1 MIVTEKIILI
11 FNILLI
17 STQEILNFKI
27 HKMNKYQ
34 TTCLSV
40 MIALCTSDVMAQQ
53 QWTLKDCIDYA
64 LANNISLKKTKLQE
78 YSAMEDVKQSQA
90 NLLPSLSF
98 STSQNGTYRPWPEE
112 GRATVD
118 NGYVESSIDKVYY
131 SGSYSVSG
139 NWTAWNGGRNTNTIK
154 LNKLTAE
161 QARLDSAETANS
173 IQEQIAQLY
182 VQILYS
188 NDAINVCK
196 ESLETSKKNEERG
209 KDMLDVGKISKADLA
224 QLTAQRAQDEYNVVE
239 AESNM
244 RNYKRQLK
252 QLLQIADD
260 KEFDIAI
267 PETTDEMA
275 LVEIPNI
282 NDVYTSTLA
291 IRPEIKN
298 AKLGIESS
306 DLSIKIAKAQ
316 KLPTIG
322 LNAGISTNTT
332 SMSDN
337 AWGTQLKNN
346 VNVGA
351 GFTVSIPIFDNRSSK
366 TAVNKAKIQRENYML
381 ELQDKQTTLYSTVEN
396 YWLQAVTNQNKF
408 KAAKVSTESAKASYE
423 LLSEQFAQGL
433 KNIVE
438 LMTGKNNLLTAQQ
451 NELQS
456 KYLAILNIDMLKF
469 YETGKLK

>member
-40 MIALCTSDVMAQQ
+40 MIALCTSDAMAQ

-139 NWTAWNGGRNTNTIK
+139 NWIVWNGGRNTNTIK

>member
-1 MIVTEKIILI
+1 
-11 FNILLI
+11 
-17 STQEILNFKI
+17 
-27 HKMNKYQ
+27 MNKYQ
-34 TTCLSV
+34 TTCLIA
-40 MIALCTSDVMAQQ
+40 MITLSSIDVMAQQ
-53 QWTLKDCIDYA
+53 WTLRDCIEYA

-78 YSAMEDVKQSQA
+78 YSAIEDIKQSQA
-90 NLLPSLSF
+90 ELLPSLSF

-112 GRATVD
+112 GKATVD
-118 NGYVESSIDKVYY
+118 NGYVQSSVDKVYY

-139 NWTAWNGGRNTNTIK
+139 NWTVWNGGRNTKTIK

-196 ESLETSKKNEERG
+196 ESLETSRKNEERG
-209 KDMLDVGKISKADLA
+209 KEMFDVGKLSKADLA
-224 QLTAQRAQDEYNVVE
+224 QLTAQRAQDEYNIVE

-252 QLLQIADD
+252 QVLQIADD

-275 LVEIPNI
+275 LKKIPAL
-282 NDVYTSTLA
+282 NDVYASTLT

-306 DLSIKIAKAQ
+306 ELSIKIAKAQ
-316 KLPTIG
+316 RLPTIG
-322 LNAGISTNTT
+322 LNAGVSTNTT

-351 GFTVSIPIFDNRSSK
+351 GFTVSIPLFDNRASK
-366 TAVNKAKIQRENYML
+366 TAVNKAKIQKENYLL

-396 YWLQAVTNQNKF
+396 YWLKAVTNQNKF
-408 KAAKVSTESAKASYE
+408 KAAKVSTESARASYE

-456 KYLAILNIDMLKF
+456 KYLAILNIDMLRF
-469 YETGKLK
+469 YETGELK

>member
-1 MIVTEKIILI
+1 
-11 FNILLI
+11 
-17 STQEILNFKI
+17 
-27 HKMNKYQ
+27 MNKYRAA
-34 TTCLSV
+34 CLTAITV
-40 MIALCTSDVMAQQ
+40 LCFSDVMAR

-64 LANNISLKKTKLQE
+64 LANNISLRKTKLQE
-78 YSAMEDVKQSQA
+78 YSALEDVKQSQSA
-90 NLLPSLSF
+90 LLPSLSF
-98 STSQNGTYRPWPEE
+98 STSQNGTYRPWPEA
-112 GRATVD
+112 GKATVD
-118 NGYVESSIDKVYY
+118 NGYVQSSIDKIYY
-131 SGSYSVSG
+131 SGSYSVNG
-139 NWTAWNGGRNTNTIK
+139 NWTVWNGGRNTNTVK
-154 LNKLTAE
+154 LNKLVAE

-196 ESLETSKKNEERG
+196 ESLETSKINENRG
-209 KDMLDVGKISKADLA
+209 KDMFEVGKISKADLA
-224 QLTAQRAQDEYNVVE
+224 QLTAQRAQDEFNVIE

-252 QLLQIADD
+252 QLLQITDD
-260 KEFDIAI
+260 EEFDIAI
-267 PETTDEMA
+267 PQTTDEMA
-275 LVEIPNI
+275 LCEIPALNE
-282 NDVYTSTLA
+282 VYAATLN

-316 KLPTIG
+316 KLPTID
-322 LNAGISTNTT
+322 LNAGVSTNTT
-332 SMSDN
+332 TMSDN
-337 AWGTQLKNN
+337 KWGQQLKNN

-351 GFTVSIPIFDNRSSK
+351 GFTVSIPLFDNRSSK
-366 TAVNKAKIQRENYML
+366 TAVNKAKIQRENYIL
-381 ELQDKQTTLYSTVEN
+381 ELRDKQTTLYSTVEN
-396 YWLQAVTNQNKF
+396 YWLQAVINQNKF

-423 LLSEQFAQGL
+423 LLSEQFALGL

-469 YETGKLK
+469 YETGNLK

>member
-1 MIVTEKIILI
+1 
-11 FNILLI
+11 
-17 STQEILNFKI
+17 
-27 HKMNKYQ
+27 MNKYRAA
-34 TTCLSV
+34 CLTAITV
-40 MIALCTSDVMAQQ
+40 LCFSDVMAR

-64 LANNISLKKTKLQE
+64 LANNISLRKTKLQE
-78 YSAMEDVKQSQA
+78 YSALEDVKQSQSA
-90 NLLPSLSF
+90 LLPSLSF
-98 STSQNGTYRPWPEE
+98 STSQNGTYRPWPEA
-112 GRATVD
+112 GKATVD
-118 NGYVESSIDKVYY
+118 NGYVQSSIDKIYY
-131 SGSYSVSG
+131 SGSYSVNG
-139 NWTAWNGGRNTNTIK
+139 NWTVWNGGRNTNTVK
-154 LNKLTAE
+154 LNKLAAE

-196 ESLETSKKNEERG
+196 ESLETSKINENRG
-209 KDMLDVGKISKADLA
+209 KDMFEVGKISKADLA
-224 QLTAQRAQDEYNVVE
+224 QLTAQRAQDEFNVIE

-252 QLLQIADD
+252 QLLQITDEE
-260 KEFDIAI
+260 EFDIAI
-267 PETTDEMA
+267 PQTTDEMA
-275 LVEIPNI
+275 LCEIPALNE
-282 NDVYTSTLA
+282 VYASTLN

-316 KLPTIG
+316 KLPTID
-322 LNAGISTNTT
+322 LNAGVSTNTT
-332 SMSDN
+332 TMSDN
-337 AWGTQLKNN
+337 KWGQQLKNN

-351 GFTVSIPIFDNRSSK
+351 GFTVSIPLFDNRSSK
-366 TAVNKAKIQRENYML
+366 TAVNKAKIQRENYIL
-381 ELQDKQTTLYSTVEN
+381 ELRDKQTTLYSTVEN
-396 YWLQAVTNQNKF
+396 YWLQAVINQNKF

-423 LLSEQFAQGL
+423 LLSEQFALGL

-469 YETGKLK
+469 YETGNLK